1 MSSIK
6 LTADSGGG
14 TFEIKAPSSSSNT
27 RVLTLPD
34 TGNLT
39 LGKTGILQVQS
50 TTKTDVFSETVGEST
65 FTGAAMSVNITPSSA
80 SNKILVRVIASVS
93 VANEQRLGI
102 GIFKAGSILV
112 QGDADGSKTR
122 VTGQGNITDGNQ
134 RATTIAAEFLDTAG
148 GTSQITYDVR
158 LLHAVGS
165 NTAIYLNRTGLDH
178 NSIGYFRSVSTIT
191 AMEIAV

>member
-165 NTAIYLNRTGLDH
+165 NTAIY
-178 NSIGYFRSVSTIT
+178 
-191 AMEIAV
+191 